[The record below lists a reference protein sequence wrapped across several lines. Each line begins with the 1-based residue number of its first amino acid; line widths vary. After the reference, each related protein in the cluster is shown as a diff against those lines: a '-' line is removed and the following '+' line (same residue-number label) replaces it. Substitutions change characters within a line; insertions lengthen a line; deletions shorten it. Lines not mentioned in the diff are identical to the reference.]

1 MEKSLGD
8 SIGEIMTQT
17 ELIYAKVIEYALL
30 YGVKALFA
38 ILLLVGGFWL
48 ANRLTKVLDV
58 SFRSK
63 NVDPTIGVY
72 LSRIFNA
79 AFKILIVIT
88 AAGLVGVQTTSFIA
102 VLGAAG
108 LAVGLALQGSLANF
122 AGGVL
127 ILLLRPFR
135 VGDTVFVQGE
145 EGVISAIDVFFTT
158 LTKADNR
165 RLILPNGPLIGGPI
179 MNLTYEKNRR
189 VELRIGVAYDSSLQK
204 VEDTL
209 LQMARK
215 HPLVLQVPPPAFV
228 VDRYGDSSIDII
240 FQVWTETAN
249 YPVVRNDM
257 YRQVKEVF
265 DLAGISI
272 PFPQREI
279 RMLGKTVSM

>member
-8 SIGEIMTQT
+8 IVTQT
-17 ELIYAKVIEYALL
+17 ELIYAKAIEYALL
-30 YGVKALFA
+30 YGVKALA
-38 ILLLVGGFWL
+38 ALAVLVAGFWV

-58 SFRSK
+58 FFRTK
-63 NVDPTIGVY
+63 NVDTTIGVY

-79 AFKILIVIT
+79 GFKVLVVIT

-145 EGVISAIDVFFTT
+145 EGVVSAIDVFFTT
-158 LTKADNR
+158 LTKNDNR

-179 MNLTYEKNRR
+179 MNLSYEKNRR
-189 VELRIGVAYDSSLQK
+189 VEVRVGVAYDSSLQK
-204 VEDTL
+204 VEDAL

-215 HPLVLQVPPPAFV
+215 HPLVLQEPAPTMTI
-228 VDRYGDSSIDII
+228 DRYGDSSIDII
-240 FQVWTETAN
+240 FHVWTESAQHL
-249 YPVVRNDM
+249 VVRNDM
-257 YRQVKEVF
+257 YRQTKDAF
-265 DLAGISI
+265 DSAGISI
-272 PFPQREI
+272 PFPQREV
-279 RMLGKTVSM
+279 RMLNK